1 MSKDNYMDDSIQ
13 TFTLT
18 DEDGNDYL
26 FDLLGFVDYGDK
38 LYSVLEPHDEDD
50 DEGVVIMET
59 SFNKNNEPLFTYVE
73 DYDLAEEILNEYYDN
88 LDREFVESNDEM
100 YDEDDDDDDE

>member
-50 DEGVVIMET
+50 DEGE
-59 SFNKNNEPLFTYVE
+59 
-73 DYDLAEEILNEYYDN
+73 
-88 LDREFVESNDEM
+88 
-100 YDEDDDDDDE
+100 

>member
-1 MSKDNYMDDSIQ
+1 MKNDDYMEDSMQ

-26 FDLLGFVDYGDK
+26 FNLLGFVDYDEK
-38 LYSVLEPHDEDD
+38 LYAVLEPQDEEDD
-50 DEGVVIMET
+50 DGVVIMET
-59 SFNKNNEPLFTYVE
+59 TFTKSNEPIFTIVE

-88 LDREFVESNDEM
+88 LDREFDDANDET
-100 YDEDDDDDDE
+100 YDEDDEDDE

>member
-73 DYDLAEEILNEYYDN
+73 DYDLAEEILN
-88 LDREFVESNDEM
+88 
-100 YDEDDDDDDE
+100 